1 MGAYRVSGYPAPDG
15 CACREERATGRGGPT
30 GLVGRSF
37 EHVADFPARALAIA
51 GGLPLFPGMPR
62 RPINDAARSYP
73 PGEEI
78 ANAITHGLGTGL
90 GIAALVVLV
99 VQAARLDDPWRVVA
113 FSVYGAT
120 LIALYLASTLYH
132 SIPVPAAKR
141 VLQRLDHAAIYL
153 FIAGSYTP
161 ILLVTLRGAMGWTF
175 FGIVWGVALAG
186 CALEFIAGRAWRRL
200 SLGVYIALGWTSLL
214 IFRQLWDSFSAGG
227 IALLVSGGATYTA
240 GVAFYVWKRL
250 PYSHAIWH
258 LFVLGGSVC
267 HFLLFL
273 MHVMPLR

>member
-1 MGAYRVSGYPAPDG
+1 
-15 CACREERATGRGGPT
+15 
-30 GLVGRSF
+30 
-37 EHVADFPARALAIA
+37 
-51 GGLPLFPGMPR
+51 MPR
-62 RPINDAARSYP
+62 APTTGTARPYP
-73 PGEEI
+73 LREEI
-78 ANAITHGLGTGL
+78 ANAVTHGLGVGL
-90 GIAALVVLV
+90 GIAGLIVLV
-99 VQAARLDDPWRVVA
+99 VQATRLEDPWRVAA

-132 SIPVPAAKR
+132 SIPLPAAKR

-161 ILLVTLRGAMGWTF
+161 ILLVTLRGATGWTF

-186 CALEFIAGRAWRRL
+186 CALEFLGGRGWRRL
-200 SLGVYIALGWTSLL
+200 SLGVYLALGWTSVL
-214 IFRQLWDSFSAGG
+214 IFGKIWESFSAGG

-240 GVAFYVWKRL
+240 GVVFYVWKQL

-258 LFVLGGSVC
+258 LFVLGGSIC

-273 MHVMPLR
+273 VHVMPLR